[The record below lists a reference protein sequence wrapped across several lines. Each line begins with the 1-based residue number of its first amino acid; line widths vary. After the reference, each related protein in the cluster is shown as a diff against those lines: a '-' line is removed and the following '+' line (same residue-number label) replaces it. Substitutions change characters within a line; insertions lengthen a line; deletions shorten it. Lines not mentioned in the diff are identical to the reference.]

1 MSGRRSRGFLPDAL
15 SRRTLLHRRAGSRLL
30 LRPIT
35 AGGLRCALLHR
46 TLCRTRTRSRTVL
59 LARRV
64 SAGRITARTG
74 IRPVSAGCRILLSVV
89 PRTISIPIWASI
101 AAGGI
106 AARTI
111 ATCLSAVILLR
122 IIGAAVAFR
131 PIALAGIG
139 ILGITSLRR
148 TIAIGS
154 ILPVSAAGI
163 GILPGLL
170 CSLLPDL
177 SGIHLLGVI
186 LIG

>member
-1 MSGRRSRGFLPDAL
+1 MPDAL
-15 SRRTLLHRRAGSRLL
+15 SRRTLLHRLAGSRLL

-35 AGGLRCALLHR
+35 AGGLRCALLHQ
-46 TLCRTRTRSRTVL
+46 TLCRACTRSRTVL

-89 PRTISIPIWASI
+89 PRTISVPIWASI

-139 ILGITSLRR
+139 ILGIAPLRQK
-148 TIAIGS
+148 IAIGS